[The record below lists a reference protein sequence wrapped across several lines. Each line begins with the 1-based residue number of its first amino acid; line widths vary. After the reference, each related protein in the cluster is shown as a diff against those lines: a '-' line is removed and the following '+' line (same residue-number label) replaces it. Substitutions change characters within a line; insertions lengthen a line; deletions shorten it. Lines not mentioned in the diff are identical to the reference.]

1 MLSILL
7 PTYNDRC
14 DGLVRTLAAQ
24 CASADGLA
32 YEILVGDDGSTDQEV
47 VASNRVINTIPGA
60 RFIERGVNVGRAA
73 IRNWLACEA
82 QGDWLLFIDS
92 DMRISTDDYI
102 IRYRDAAR
110 QWPRSVIYGSYTL
123 AEDPEHG
130 LRYRYEAAAQNGA
143 VRHFCSSNFM
153 IRRDLFLA
161 HPFDETWKEY
171 GYEDVLFCKNM
182 ETAGIPVVH
191 GGAPVVFTH
200 WEGNA
205 SFMNKTEEAL
215 RVLWR
220 HRDIM
225 RGCSRLLELALTI
238 RQRHLT
244 FPFLVFYKMFGH
256 TLRQRLVNGRP
267 SAKWF
272 QFYRLLYLLGA

>member
-1 MLSILL
+1 
-7 PTYNDRC
+7 
-14 DGLVRTLAAQ
+14 
-24 CASADGLA
+24 
-32 YEILVGDDGSTDQEV
+32 
-47 VASNRVINTIPGA
+47 
-60 RFIERGVNVGRAA
+60 
-73 IRNWLACEA
+73 
-82 QGDWLLFIDS
+82 
-92 DMRISTDDYI
+92 
-102 IRYRDAAR
+102 
-110 QWPRSVIYGSYTL
+110 
-123 AEDPEHG
+123 
-130 LRYRYEAAAQNGA
+130 
-143 VRHFCSSNFM
+143 M

-225 RGCSRLLELALTI
+225 RGYSRLLELALTI